1 MSKTLQTLLT
11 IELPISVS
19 FGHQQIPLHEVLAL
33 QPESIVK
40 LNSEIESPVNLIVN
54 QCVVARGELVIIDQ
68 NYGVRITEI
77 LSLEDRLNTLN

>member
-11 IELPISVS
+11 IELPISIS
-19 FGHQQIPLHEVLAL
+19 FGNQQIPLHEVLAL

-40 LNSEIESPVNLIVN
+40 LNCGTESPVNLIVN

-68 NYGVRITEI
+68 HYGVRITEI